1 MQHKN
6 YNATDELIT
15 AIAESGGI
23 IGINGFPG
31 FVVTEG
37 QPTMDQFLTHLDHLV
52 EAAEADEREHL
63 VHGVARALG
72 VVLAGLRGD
81 GALAVHGG
89 LIASG
94 FHTGALVMRLLV
106 DHFLSAVAGM
116 GSPGLDEVRW
126 PRPVRPGDRL
136 RVRVTVEEAK
146 RSRSKP
152 DRGVVIAG
160 VEARNQ
166 HGEPVMTFRATLF
179 VACRH

>member
-1 MQHKN
+1 MSPPLSRF
-6 YNATDELIT
+6 ATDAGNRYFEDYVPGSVHATGEILVDE
-15 AIAESGGI
+15 AEVLR
-23 IGINGFPG
+23 F
-31 FVVTEG
+31 
-37 QPTMDQFLTHLDHLV
+37 
-52 EAAEADEREHL
+52 
-63 VHGVARALG
+63 ARAYDPQPFHTDPAAAA
-72 VVLAGLRGD
+72 AGPF
-81 GALAVHGG
+81 GG

-94 FHTGALVMRLLV
+94 FHTGAMVMRLLV

-136 RVRVTVEEAK
+136 RVRVAVEEAR